1 VGETARPERND
12 LPEKEQGGDVRQD
25 TVIGVDLGGTNV
37 RAGLVEGGRLVE
49 VRSVPVR
56 SQGTETDVLE
66 DMFSAIDAVL
76 RKGVAGIGA
85 GVPSVIDLKAGI
97 VYDVQNIRSW
107 TKVPLRSHLEACYRL
122 PVYVNNDAN
131 CFAAGEK
138 YFGKAK
144 PYDHAV
150 GLILGTGLGAGV
162 IANGRLYSGTNC
174 GAGEFGMLPYLDRNF
189 EAYAS
194 GQFFE
199 RVHGASGSELAARA
213 GRGDADALRI
223 FADYGHHLGE
233 AVKAICYAVD
243 PEVIVLGGSVSKSF
257 RFFSDAMWR
266 TFETFAYSIT
276 KERLKVE
283 VSETE
288 NIAILGAAAL
298 YYDALVK

>member
-1 VGETARPERND
+1 MSDPA
-12 LPEKEQGGDVRQD
+12 
-25 TVIGVDLGGTNV
+25 VIGVDLGGTNV
-37 RAGLVEGGRLVE
+37 RAGLVEGGRLAD
-49 VRSVPVR
+49 VRSVAVR
-56 SQGTETDVLE
+56 SQGSERDVLE
-66 DMFSAIDAVL
+66 DMFSAIDAVM
-76 RKGVAGIGA
+76 RKDVAGIAA
-85 GVPSVIDLKAGI
+85 GVPSVIDLKAGV

-107 TKVPLRSHLEACYRL
+107 KKVPLRAHLEERYRL
-122 PVYVNNDAN
+122 PVCVNNDAN

-162 IANGRLYSGTNC
+162 IANGRLYSGRNC

-199 RVHGASGSELAARA
+199 RVHGVSGRELAGRA
-213 GRGDADALRI
+213 ERGDARALAI
-223 FADYGHHLGE
+223 FAEFGGHLGE
-233 AVKAICYAVD
+233 AIKAICYAVD

-257 RFFSDAMWR
+257 RFFQTALWDA
-266 TFETFAYSIT
+266 FQSFAYSIT
-276 KERLKVE
+276 KERLKIE
-283 VSETE
+283 VSEAE

-298 YYDALVK
+298 YFDALAK

>member
-1 VGETARPERND
+1 MSDP
-12 LPEKEQGGDVRQD
+12 

-37 RAGLVEGGRLVE
+37 RAGLVEGGHLAD
-49 VRSVPVR
+49 VRSVAVR
-56 SQGTETDVLE
+56 SQGSERDVLE
-66 DMFSAIDAVL
+66 DMFSAIDAVM
-76 RKGVAGIGA
+76 RKDVAGIGA

-107 TKVPLRSHLEACYRL
+107 KKVPLKARLEERYRL
-122 PVYVNNDAN
+122 PACINNDAN

-144 PYDHAV
+144 PFDHAV

-162 IANGRLYSGTNC
+162 IANGRLYSGVNC
-174 GAGEFGMLPYLDRNF
+174 GAGEFGMLPYLDKNF

-199 RVHGASGSELAARA
+199 RVHGVSGRELSGRA
-213 GRGDADALRI
+213 ERGDERALAI
-223 FADYGHHLGE
+223 FAEFGGHLGE
-233 AVKAICYAVD
+233 AVKAICYSVD
-243 PEVIVLGGSVSKSF
+243 PEVIVLGGSVSRST
-257 RFFSDAMWR
+257 RFFQAAMWDV
-266 TFETFAYSIT
+266 FQSFAYSIT
-276 KERLKVE
+276 KDRLKIE

-298 YYDALVK
+298 YYDAQAK

>member
-1 VGETARPERND
+1 MRPE
-12 LPEKEQGGDVRQD
+12 
-25 TVIGVDLGGTNV
+25 TVVGVDLGGTNV
-37 RAGLVEGGRLVE
+37 RAGRVEGGRLAE
-49 VRSVPVR
+49 VRSVAVR
-56 SQGTETDVLE
+56 SQGTVRDVLE
-66 DMFSAIDAVL
+66 DMFGAIDAVL
-76 RKGVAGIGA
+76 REGVAGIGA
-85 GVPSVIDLKAGI
+85 GVPSVIDLKAGV

-107 TKVPLRSHLEACYRL
+107 KKVPLKSYLEERYRL
-122 PVYVNNDAN
+122 PVCVNNDAN

-144 PYDHAV
+144 SYDHAV

-162 IANGRLYSGTNC
+162 IANGRLYSGANC

-199 RVHGASGSELAARA
+199 RVHGLSGRDLA
-213 GRGDADALRI
+213 GRAERDDPVALKI
-223 FADYGHHLGE
+223 FAEYGRHLGE

-243 PEVIVLGGSVSKSF
+243 PEAIVLGGSVSRSF
-257 RFFSDAMWR
+257 RFFRETMW
-266 TFETFAYSIT
+266 ETFRTYAYSLAR
-276 KERLKVE
+276 ERLVVE

-298 YYDALVK
+298 YYDAMSR

>member
-1 VGETARPERND
+1 VRPE
-12 LPEKEQGGDVRQD
+12 
-25 TVIGVDLGGTNV
+25 TVVGVDLGGTNV
-37 RAGLVEGGRLVE
+37 RAGRVEDGRLAE

-56 SQGTETDVLE
+56 SQGTEREVLE
-66 DMFSAIDAVL
+66 DMFGAIDAVL
-76 RKGVAGIGA
+76 REGVAGIGA
-85 GVPSVIDLKAGI
+85 GVPSVIDLKAGV

-107 TKVPLRSHLEACYRL
+107 AKVPLKSYLEERYRL
-122 PVYVNNDAN
+122 PAYVNNDAN

-138 YFGKAK
+138 HFGKAK

-162 IANGRLYSGTNC
+162 IANGRLYSGASC

-194 GQFFE
+194 GQFFK
-199 RVHGASGSELAARA
+199 RVHGFSGREISERA
-213 GRGDADALRI
+213 GRDDPDALRI
-223 FADYGHHLGE
+223 FAEYGRHLGE

-243 PEVIVLGGSVSKSF
+243 PEAIILGGSVSKSYRYF
-257 RFFSDAMWR
+257 RDTLW
-266 TFETFAYSIT
+266 ETFQTYAYSLAR
-276 KERLKVE
+276 ERLVVE

-298 YYDALVK
+298 YYDAQSR

>member
-1 VGETARPERND
+1 MSDPA
-12 LPEKEQGGDVRQD
+12 
-25 TVIGVDLGGTNV
+25 VIGVDLGGTNV
-37 RAGLVEGGRLVE
+37 RAGLVEGSRLTD
-49 VRSVPVR
+49 VRSVAVR
-56 SQGTETDVLE
+56 SQGSERDVLE
-66 DMFSAIDAVL
+66 DMFSAIDAVM
-76 RKGVAGIGA
+76 RKDVAGIGA

-107 TKVPLRSHLEACYRL
+107 KKVPLKARLEERYRL
-122 PVYVNNDAN
+122 PAYVNNDAN

-174 GAGEFGMLPYLDRNF
+174 GAGEFGMLPYLDKNF

-199 RVHGASGSELAARA
+199 RVHGVSGRELSGRA
-213 GRGDADALRI
+213 ERGDERALAI
-223 FADYGHHLGE
+223 FAEFGGHLGE

-243 PEVIVLGGSVSKSF
+243 PEVIVLGGSVSRAA
-257 RFFSDAMWR
+257 RFFQAAARDA
-266 TFETFAYSIT
+266 FQSFAYSIT
-276 KERLKVE
+276 KDKLKIE

-298 YYDALVK
+298 YYDALAK